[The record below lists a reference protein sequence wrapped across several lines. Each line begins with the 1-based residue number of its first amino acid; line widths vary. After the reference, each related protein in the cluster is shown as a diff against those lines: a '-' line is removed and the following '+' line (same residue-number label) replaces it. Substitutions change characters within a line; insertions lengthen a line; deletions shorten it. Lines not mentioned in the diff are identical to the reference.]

1 MQNLESLEARI
12 DQLLQKIQEVRSEN
26 QGLRSELEAER
37 ENKQKVLKKVD
48 QLLQKL
54 QEADI
59 D

>member
-1 MQNLESLEARI
+1 MQNLESLETRI
-12 DQLLQKIQEVRSEN
+12 DQLLQKLQEVRAEN
-26 QGLRSELEAER
+26 QDLRSELESER
-37 ENKQKVLKKVD
+37 ENRQKVLKKVD

>member
-1 MQNLESLEARI
+1 MQNLESLESRI
-12 DQLLQKIQEVRSEN
+12 DQLVQKLHEARSEN
-26 QGLRSELEAER
+26 QELRSELETER
-37 ENKQKVLKKVD
+37 ENRQKVLKKVD